1 MSLLIPPKSQ
11 KEHTNY
17 FNQFIK
23 KGKSR
28 RMGEATDIFG
38 LKKNGDVIAIEV
50 ELNPFKIYDKPY
62 VMVLVKDVSDRKETE
77 RNLMLKSSALES
89 ASNGII
95 ITDALQE
102 DNPIIYFNDA
112 FQKLTGYS
120 SEEIINHNCRFLQG
134 VDRHQ
139 ASFKILRKA
148 IKNGESCQ
156 VTVRNYRK
164 DGTLFWN
171 DLYIMPITNSK
182 GVVTNFIG
190 IQNDVTSQKKA
201 ESERNHFASIFDE
214 SLNEIYVFDAET
226 LKFLNVNFGAQ
237 QNIGYSLDELLT
249 LTPLDLKPEFKKK
262 EFKATI
268 KGLYKK
274 NVDKLE
280 FESIHQRKDGSTYPV
295 EVHLQLS
302 SLGDKDVFVAII
314 LDITERKNYTLKL
327 EKKVEERTEQLNIAL
342 SKEKELNE
350 LKTQF
355 LSLVSHEFKTP
366 LSGILTSAVLLSKY
380 QLTEDQNKREKHIKI
395 ITDKIHYLN
404 NILNDFLSL
413 EKLEARK
420 LTYNCN
426 NFRLSKVLDE
436 VIYNANMLLK
446 EGQSIQYPDNI
457 IDLSLHQDEKII
469 ELIMS
474 NLVINAIKYSPEY
487 STIKIDVEQDAHTTK
502 IDVIDN
508 GIGIPLNDQKS
519 IFERYFRA
527 GNTVNTQGTG
537 IGLNIAK
544 NNLENLG
551 GTISFKSTEIVGTT
565 FTIIIP
571 NTAEQ

>member
-1 MSLLIPPKSQ
+1 M
-11 KEHTNY
+11 
-17 FNQFIK
+17 
-23 KGKSR
+23 
-28 RMGEATDIFG
+28 
-38 LKKNGDVIAIEV
+38 
-50 ELNPFKIYDKPY
+50 
-62 VMVLVKDVSDRKETE
+62 
-77 RNLMLKSSALES
+77 
-89 ASNGII
+89 
-95 ITDALQE
+95 
-102 DNPIIYFNDA
+102 
-112 FQKLTGYS
+112 
-120 SEEIINHNCRFLQG
+120 
-134 VDRHQ
+134 
-139 ASFKILRKA
+139 
-148 IKNGESCQ
+148 
-156 VTVRNYRK
+156 
-164 DGTLFWN
+164 
-171 DLYIMPITNSK
+171 
-182 GVVTNFIG
+182 
-190 IQNDVTSQKKA
+190 
-201 ESERNHFASIFDE
+201 
-214 SLNEIYVFDAET
+214 
-226 LKFLNVNFGAQ
+226 
-237 QNIGYSLDELLT
+237 
-249 LTPLDLKPEFKKK
+249 
-262 EFKATI
+262 
-268 KGLYKK
+268 
-274 NVDKLE
+274 
-280 FESIHQRKDGSTYPV
+280 
-295 EVHLQLS
+295 HLQLS

-380 QLTEDQNKREKHIKI
+380 QLTEDQNKREKHINI

-508 GIGIPLNDQKS
+508 GFGIPLNDQTS

-544 NNLENLG
+544 NHLENLG
-551 GTISFKSTEIVGTT
+551 GTISFKSTENVGTT